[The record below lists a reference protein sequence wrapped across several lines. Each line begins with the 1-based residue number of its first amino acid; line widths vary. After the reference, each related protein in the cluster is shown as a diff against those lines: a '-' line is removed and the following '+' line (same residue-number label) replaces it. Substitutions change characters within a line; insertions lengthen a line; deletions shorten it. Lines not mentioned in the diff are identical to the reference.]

1 MILTVTPNPSV
12 DHALF
17 VDQIRVG
24 RTNRALSVERDA
36 GGKGINISRVLAG
49 LDEPTLATGFLGGG
63 TGAYVRHTLDH
74 ESVPHDFVT
83 TRVETRIN
91 FEVEDGSGGPPTC
104 FNEPGPQ
111 ISDSELR
118 SLVAHVERHLPG
130 SEWLVLAGSLPPGVP
145 ADLFR
150 RLGTLAANAKIRFAV
165 DADGEV
171 LRMALS
177 AGASFIKPNEEEA
190 TRLLG
195 IPIANEAEALGAVQ
209 MLRAIQLKGG
219 SPENSVAVISRG
231 AAGAVMADAAGVWVG
246 RSPKVVVRST
256 VGSGDTMVAAMLAA
270 LGQGMAAQL
279 ALQHGLA
286 AGAATAE
293 IRGGGL
299 ARRADLERLQEQAV
313 VAQVV

>member
-1 MILTVTPNPSV
+1 MILTITPNPSV

-24 RTNRALSVERDA
+24 RTNRAVSVERDA
-36 GGKGINISRVLAG
+36 GGKGINISRVLVG
-49 LDEPTLATGFLGGG
+49 LEETTLATGFLGGG

-74 ESVPHDFVT
+74 ENVPHEFVAI
-83 TRVETRIN
+83 RGETRIN

-118 SLVAHVERHLPG
+118 SLVGHVERHLPG
-130 SEWLVLAGSLPPGVP
+130 AEWLVLAGSLPPGVP
-145 ADLFR
+145 TDLFR
-150 RLGTLAANAKIRFAV
+150 RLGKLARDTGVRFAV

-171 LRMALS
+171 LRMALA
-177 AGASFIKPNEEEA
+177 AGASFLKPNEEEA
-190 TRLLG
+190 ARLLG
-195 IPIANEAEALGAVQ
+195 VQVASEAEAIEAVGK
-209 MLRAIQLKGG
+209 LRTLQLQGG
-219 SPENSVAVISRG
+219 SQANAVAVISRG
-231 AAGAVMADAAGVWVG
+231 AAGAVMADAAGTWIG
-246 RSPKVVVRST
+246 RAPKIVVRST
-256 VGSGDTMVAAMLAA
+256 VGSGDTMVAAMLTA
-270 LGQGMAAQL
+270 LSKGMTTEI

-299 ARRADLERLQEQAV
+299 ARRSDVERLQEQAV
-313 VAQVV
+313 VARIV

>member
-1 MILTVTPNPSV
+1 LILTVTPNPSV

-24 RTNRALSVERDA
+24 RTNRAVSVERDA
-36 GGKGINISRVLAG
+36 GGKGINISRVLVG
-49 LDEPTLATGFLGGG
+49 LEESTLATGFLGGG

-74 ESVPHDFVT
+74 EGVPHDFVT
-83 TRVETRIN
+83 TRGETRIN

-111 ISDSELR
+111 ISDLELR
-118 SLVAHVERHLPG
+118 SLFGHVELHLPG
-130 SEWLVLAGSLPPGVP
+130 ADWIVLAGSLPPGVP
-145 ADLFR
+145 SDLFR
-150 RLGTLAANAKIRFAV
+150 RLGTSARGAKIRFAV

-171 LRMALS
+171 LRLALS
-177 AGASFIKPNEEEA
+177 SGASFIKPNEEEA
-190 TRLLG
+190 ARLLG
-195 IPIANEAEALGAVQ
+195 VQVVSETEALEAVQ

-219 SPENSVAVISRG
+219 APEGAVTVISRG
-231 AAGAVMADAAGVWVG
+231 AAGAVMADATGVWVG
-246 RSPKVVVRST
+246 QSPKVVVRST

-270 LGQGMAAQL
+270 LGQGMPPQL

-299 ARRADLERLQEQAV
+299 ARRADVERLQEQAV
-313 VAQVV
+313 VARIV